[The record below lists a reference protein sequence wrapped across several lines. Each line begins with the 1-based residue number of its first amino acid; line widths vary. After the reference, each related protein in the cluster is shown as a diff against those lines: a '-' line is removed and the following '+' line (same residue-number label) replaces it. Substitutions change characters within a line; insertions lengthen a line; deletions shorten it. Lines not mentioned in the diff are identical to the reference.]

1 MVQYKI
7 WNIDIPSTWL
17 GLKGISF
24 TMTPRL
30 LLEVLYGYQAN
41 VMPHSVVPD
50 VIYSAA
56 CNPSSV
62 LLTSSLVDI
71 RSPVGSAKMQGQILG
86 KVGDILTSPSQVP
99 VLGINEADSMNES
112 IFAGWK
118 QLNILGNTTGRH
130 FVLVFLTSPERPS
143 SPVSSMNHRWMPF
156 RSYWDPSSILPPGRM
171 HLVSSASYPV
181 LPAHMDP
188 IPSISC
194 PAPPAHMNLIP
205 SISYPAPPA
214 RTDLIPSVSYPA
226 PPAHTDSIPS
236 VSYPAPLACTD
247 PIPAQLVPSVF
258 HPGPAVISP
267 SFISPGVQKGKVF
280 YSNARDF
287 SHLCSLFGL
296 DATTL
301 KYQSYPPNTSIIVQ
315 FQQYAAT
322 CCFELQLGCSS
333 NGVSERKKHFV
344 QYNDQDKTMK
354 SVYQIIEN
362 DINFKSTTYD
372 DKRRLFTF
380 TQNIGLSDKIWRPA
394 NVPKD
399 GFQKRS
405 VLHFNIYTNTDCLLL
420 VLFRPYDVWTCVK
433 YLWGPAGPLT
443 LNRSLPTSKNAVL
456 ETSLKL
462 SQSCLKQY
470 QGVIQSSLINP

>member
-1 MVQYKI
+1 MDDTTPDDNWDHTLFQIESSLQSLDNQILSISYSDPWNPFAHSLPPDSFDTPLGIITNTLKSASDSAQFKIPVNNHGNADVKSDTNSALSNSVQYELNAYNTAEDVTTNITTSNVQSPSTNTSDFVPQSSSKSATATATATALSIPDSVLSEMDTDHLNDFMQLGSHLSFHFQITLHLFLASKLSEAPLVQYKI

-17 GLKGISF
+17 GLKGTSF

-99 VLGINEADSMNES
+99 VLGINEADSKNES

-156 RSYWDPSSILPPGRM
+156 RSYRDPSSILPPGRM

-205 SISYPAPPA
+205 SVSYPAPPA
-214 RTDLIPSVSYPA
+214 R
-226 PPAHTDSIPS
+226 
-236 VSYPAPLACTD
+236 
-247 PIPAQLVPSVF
+247 
-258 HPGPAVISP
+258 
-267 SFISPGVQKGKVF
+267 
-280 YSNARDF
+280 
-287 SHLCSLFGL
+287 
-296 DATTL
+296 
-301 KYQSYPPNTSIIVQ
+301 
-315 FQQYAAT
+315 
-322 CCFELQLGCSS
+322 
-333 NGVSERKKHFV
+333 
-344 QYNDQDKTMK
+344 
-354 SVYQIIEN
+354 
-362 DINFKSTTYD
+362 
-372 DKRRLFTF
+372 
-380 TQNIGLSDKIWRPA
+380 
-394 NVPKD
+394 
-399 GFQKRS
+399 
-405 VLHFNIYTNTDCLLL
+405 
-420 VLFRPYDVWTCVK
+420 
-433 YLWGPAGPLT
+433 
-443 LNRSLPTSKNAVL
+443 
-456 ETSLKL
+456 
-462 SQSCLKQY
+462 
-470 QGVIQSSLINP
+470 